1 MTEAQFTSFVKSQLR
16 NASRKWRP
24 NNEVLKKAR
33 TRKGFYI
40 CNGCK
45 NEVTAS
51 IVLEGK
57 RVKNVFVDHEPP
69 VINPLTGFTTWDS
82 FINNLFCEEEGLQL
96 LCKACHDQKSQ
107 EERLLAKNNK
117 KGTIDEPEL
126 PDV

>member
-1 MTEAQFTSFVKSQLR
+1 MTEAQFTTFVKNQLR

-33 TRKGFYI
+33 LQRGYYL

-45 NEVTAS
+45 EQVTAS
-51 IVLEGK
+51 IVVDGK

-69 VINPLTGFTTWDS
+69 VIDPLTGFTTWDS
-82 FINNLFCEEEGLQL
+82 FINRLFCEEEHLQL
-96 LCKACHDQKSQ
+96 LCKACHDQKTQ

-117 KGTIDEPEL
+117 KGTMDEPNL